1 MARPSDGDLLD
12 LSGCAQLLGVPRWR
26 LWWLARTGRFAEAR
40 SVQDGGSSWTRA
52 SVYSW
57 AADPAVGL
65 AAQVPVRHWPAAQ
78 APASYL
84 GGREVAEGSAIALRW
99 RTAAGVLAMVWPLS
113 GQTFRFRH
121 VGSDL
126 RDAAGIAVVEWDFGV
141 TGPAVTDVGGGG
153 RGEIGWRTL
162 AKVIGRPLPYW
173 PSSLRIGR
181 LMLGWSPGQETV
193 TTPVK
198 LPLDTAALL
207 RLAASYEDGHPA
219 ARTLLNLAQTCQ
231 HRETESTEQ
240 ILKIL
245 AKTAD
250 EDTVVVAARPMA
262 VPPADTDDLD
272 VHQRRAG
279 WLDVLSRQD
288 TLAADCV
295 RALMSWDNGEDLPYG
310 SIEEADPARPLVAEW
325 AGRLKPSPR
334 AAAFEIFGRD
344 GVVFIDPETDAPA
357 LRSVTEDGD
366 RIFLASP
373 QRLPTTSPLA
383 ELILDEPIWARTADG
398 TLYPAPQD
406 AQYGL
411 SWGYAGTGPGC
422 LAELI
427 DRLLD
432 DITAPGADL
441 SQSPPESLVQL
452 TALKLPHGTV
462 LTRAQLEAARAG
474 SWLPDV
480 ADAEDG
486 QI

>member
-1 MARPSDGDLLD
+1 M
-12 LSGCAQLLGVPRWR
+12 
-26 LWWLARTGRFAEAR
+26 
-40 SVQDGGSSWTRA
+40 
-52 SVYSW
+52 
-57 AADPAVGL
+57 
-65 AAQVPVRHWPAAQ
+65 RHWPAAQ

-84 GGREVAEGSAIALRW
+84 GGREVADGSAIALRW

-121 VGSDL
+121 VGSEL

-153 RGEIGWRTL
+153 RGEIGWPTL
-162 AKVIGRPLPYW
+162 AKVIGCPLPYW

-245 AKTAD
+245 ATTAD
-250 EDTVVVAARPMA
+250 EDTVVVAARPLA

-288 TLAADCV
+288 TLAADCL

-310 SIEEADPARPLVAEW
+310 SIEEADPAARWWLN
-325 AGRLKPSPR
+325 
-334 AAAFEIFGRD
+334 GRD
-344 GVVFIDPETDAPA
+344 GSSRLPAPP
-357 LRSVTEDGD
+357 RSRSSAATGSCSSI
-366 RIFLASP
+366 RRPTRPRCGASP
-373 QRLPTTSPLA
+373 KTASGSSSRVPSGFPR
-383 ELILDEPIWARTADG
+383 PARWW
-398 TLYPAPQD
+398 
-406 AQYGL
+406 
-411 SWGYAGTGPGC
+411 S
-422 LAELI
+422 
-427 DRLLD
+427 
-432 DITAPGADL
+432 
-441 SQSPPESLVQL
+441 
-452 TALKLPHGTV
+452 
-462 LTRAQLEAARAG
+462 
-474 SWLPDV
+474 
-480 ADAEDG
+480 
-486 QI
+486 